1 MTQFISPGA
10 TIGIIG
16 GGVSAF
22 RMADTAS
29 LMGMRTVVL
38 APTQTD
44 IALEKADIP
53 LVGQADDRE
62 ALKELTQL
70 STVMTFTDENVDGAV
85 LAELATQ
92 DRYLEKVFLDDL
104 NMNILPYTQVITPS
118 DINEAIDTIGY
129 PALLKPIQKGMGVDQ
144 QLLLATPA
152 DVDRAK
158 QLLQQRPYIL
168 EAYLQNIKEVAVMV
182 AKADKEI
189 RIGPVIQ
196 NYFEHHQLKASSV
209 RADVDPAVIVEI
221 RRIAEKIAKKLDYN
235 GIFSLEF
242 FLAANGTLYVKRVF
256 PGPKLYGHLM
266 QCISDISEYELHLR
280 AILDWPL
287 PELELAEDGVAIP
300 LRQKDMDA
308 VLTQIQ
314 IKPDWR
320 FAFYP
325 TGNELVGEIE
335 IVGDLKAIK
344 DSINA
349 TGHFVI
355 QCRFSSVSAA
365 WKSRHAHR

>member
-16 GGVSAF
+16 GGVTAF
-22 RMADTAS
+22 QMANTANS
-29 LMGMRTVVL
+29 MGMRTVVL

-44 IALEKADIP
+44 IAFEKADIP
-53 LVGQADDRE
+53 LVGDATDRT

-70 STVMTFTDENVDGAV
+70 STVMTFTDENVDGSL
-85 LAELATQ
+85 LAELATANQLPSGVDILTVTQ

-104 NMNILPYTQVITPS
+104 NMNILPYTQVITPN
-118 DINEAIDTIGY
+118 DIKEAVDTIGY

-144 QLLLATPA
+144 QLLLSTA
-152 DVDRAK
+152 DDVARAQ

-168 EAYLQNIKEVAVMV
+168 EAYLQDIKEVAVIV
-182 AKADKEI
+182 AKAGSEV

-196 NYFEHHQLKASSV
+196 NYFDCHQLKASSV

-221 RRIAEKIAKKLDYN
+221 RRIAAKISEKLAYT

-242 FLAANGTLYVKRVF
+242 FLASNGTLYVKRVY

-266 QCISDISEYELHLR
+266 LNTSDISEYELHLR
-280 AILDWPL
+280 AILGCPL
-287 PELELAEDGVAIP
+287 PDLQLAEDGVGIP
-300 LRQKDMDA
+300 LRSEDMDA

-320 FAFYP
+320 FTFYP
-325 TGNELVGEIE
+325 TGGELTGEIQ

-344 DSINA
+344 ASVNA

-355 QCRFSSVSAA
+355 Q
-365 WKSRHAHR
+365 

>member
-85 LAELATQ
+85 LAELATSSQLPSGTDILTVTQ

-242 FLAANGTLYVKRVF
+242 FLAVNGTLYVKRVF

-266 QCISDISEYELHLR
+266 QCTSDISEYELHLR
-280 AILDWPL
+280 AILGWPL

-355 QCRFSSVSAA
+355 Q
-365 WKSRHAHR
+365 

>member
-1 MTQFISPGA
+1 
-10 TIGIIG
+10 
-16 GGVSAF
+16 
-22 RMADTAS
+22 
-29 LMGMRTVVL
+29 
-38 APTQTD
+38 
-44 IALEKADIP
+44 
-53 LVGQADDRE
+53 
-62 ALKELTQL
+62 
-70 STVMTFTDENVDGAV
+70 
-85 LAELATQ
+85 
-92 DRYLEKVFLDDL
+92 
-104 NMNILPYTQVITPS
+104 
-118 DINEAIDTIGY
+118 
-129 PALLKPIQKGMGVDQ
+129 
-144 QLLLATPA
+144 
-152 DVDRAK
+152 
-158 QLLQQRPYIL
+158 
-168 EAYLQNIKEVAVMV
+168 VAVMV

-242 FLAANGTLYVKRVF
+242 FLAVNGTLYVKRVF

-266 QCISDISEYELHLR
+266 QCTSDISEYELHLR
-280 AILDWPL
+280 AILGWPL

-355 QCRFSSVSAA
+355 Q
-365 WKSRHAHR
+365 

>member
-1 MTQFISPGA
+1 M
-10 TIGIIG
+10 
-16 GGVSAF
+16 
-22 RMADTAS
+22 
-29 LMGMRTVVL
+29 VL

-85 LAELATQ
+85 LAELATSSQLPSGTDILTVTQ

-209 RADVDPAVIVEI
+209 RLTLI
-221 RRIAEKIAKKLDYN
+221 RR
-235 GIFSLEF
+235 
-242 FLAANGTLYVKRVF
+242 
-256 PGPKLYGHLM
+256 
-266 QCISDISEYELHLR
+266 
-280 AILDWPL
+280 
-287 PELELAEDGVAIP
+287 
-300 LRQKDMDA
+300 
-308 VLTQIQ
+308 
-314 IKPDWR
+314 
-320 FAFYP
+320 
-325 TGNELVGEIE
+325 
-335 IVGDLKAIK
+335 
-344 DSINA
+344 
-349 TGHFVI
+349 
-355 QCRFSSVSAA
+355 
-365 WKSRHAHR
+365 